1 MRGEAMTKAM
11 GGDGFFYTRFEDK
24 VFDDVKY
31 HDPA

>member
-11 GGDGFFYTRFEDK
+11 GGDGFFNTRFKDK